1 MDKEV
6 TDYYDGI
13 AEDFDDRSNKFASDK
28 FREEISH
35 YIYESDSILDVGC
48 GTGLMLSR
56 LKAKKKTGIDASA
69 KLLTQTKREGIKL
82 MRGDAEKLPFRNR
95 TFDVV
100 YSVNLLEH
108 TGHPERVISEAERV
122 LKESGKLI
130 VITPNGDLSLILD
143 FIEWLGLKI
152 PEGKH
157 KFIGKKELFTIIDK
171 TRVME
176 YKTLVFG
183 LFHYA
188 VVSQWVR

>member
-1 MDKEV
+1 MDREV
-6 TDYYDGI
+6 TKYYDSI
-13 AEDFDDRSNKFASDK
+13 AEDYDERSNKFARDR

-35 YIYESDSILDVGC
+35 YIYENDAVLELGC
-48 GTGLMLSR
+48 GSGMLLSE
-56 LKAKKKTGIDASA
+56 LNAKKKVGIDSSPGMIRQPNWGGVT
-69 KLLTQTKREGIKL
+69 LLKQ
-82 MRGDAEKLPFRNR
+82 DAEKLKFRNR

-108 TGHPERVISEAERV
+108 TAHPERVISEAERV

-130 VITPNGDLSLILD
+130 IITPNGDMEFILNI
-143 FIEWLGLKI
+143 IEWLGLKI

-157 KFIGKKELFTIIDK
+157 RFISKKELFTIIDK
-171 TRVME
+171 KRVME